1 MSIYNKK
8 KISIVL
14 GNHPHVQLIKEG
26 RIKSDKIELHF
37 VEYDPVHNA
46 FDPMVQEL
54 AFDVCEMAIG
64 TFFQAIDAGKP
75 IQLLPVVMVSKF
87 HHGSLWYASEN
98 GIVKPQQLCGKKVG
112 VRAYTQTTGIWVRGV
127 LKEQFGVDSSD
138 ITWVTTEKSHVAE
151 YNNPANVIMVQDESM
166 TEMLREGKIDA
177 AIMGPDLKEPGFMQV
192 ISEPDKAAKQWFDVH
207 HVIPINH
214 MVVIKEELVREDPE
228 VVVELYRMFKES
240 YELSGIH
247 KTNKAIKIGTD
258 DCWDALS
265 LAMQYSVEQKLLS
278 RVLEREEVFPKAID
292 ESMHLL

>member
-1 MSIYNKK
+1 MSEHNNKK

-14 GNHPHVQLIKEG
+14 GNHPHVQPIKDG
-26 RIKSDKIELHF
+26 RVKSDKIDFHF
-37 VEYDPVHNA
+37 IAYNPVHNA

-75 IQLLPVVMVSKF
+75 IKLLPVIMVSKF

-98 GIVKPQQLCGKKVG
+98 GVMTPEKLRGRKVG

-138 ITWVTTEKSHVAE
+138 ITWITTEKSHVAE
-151 YNNPANVIMVQDESM
+151 YVNPDNVIMVQEESM
-166 TEMLREGKIDA
+166 TDMLREGKIDA
-177 AIMGPDLKEPGFMQV
+177 AIMGPDLKEPGFAQV
-192 ISEPDKAAKQWFDVH
+192 IPEPDKAAKQWFDVH
-207 HVIPINH
+207 RVIPVNH
-214 MVVIKEELVREDPE
+214 MVVIKEELEREHPE
-228 VVVELYRMFKES
+228 VVMELYRVFREA

-247 KTNKAIKIGTD
+247 KTNKAIRIGAD
-258 DCWDALS
+258 DCWDALL

-278 RVLEREEVFPKAID
+278 HVLERKEVFPEFIN
-292 ESMHLL
+292 